1 MQETNEQYVARISG
15 YVEGQNH
22 FKVFQSTVGKLQ
34 RLLNR
39 VPASRLKK
47 QPASNKWSVAE
58 ILGHLAESEIVFG
71 YRLRMIL
78 GSNGIPIQ
86 AFDQNKWHENA
97 GYLARNPKMSFEL
110 FRIVRESNVA
120 LLKSLTK
127 EQWDFHGNHQERGYE
142 TIARMVELYAGHD
155 VNHVRQIEN
164 LVKGGRKEV
173 IGNRK
178 EEADQKL

>member
-22 FKVFQSTVGKLQ
+22 FKVFQSTTSKLQ

-39 VPASRLKK
+39 IPASRLKK
-47 QPASNKWSVAE
+47 EPASDKWSVAE

-71 YRLRMIL
+71 YRMRMIL
-78 GSNGIPIQ
+78 GSNGTPIQ
-86 AFDQNKWHENA
+86 AFDQNKWQENA
-97 GYLARNPKMSFEL
+97 GYLARNPKMAFEL
-110 FRIVRESNVA
+110 FQVVRESNVA

-127 EQWDFHGNHQERGYE
+127 EQWSFHGNHQERGHE

-155 VNHVRQIEN
+155 VNHVKQIESLLN
-164 LVKGGRKEV
+164 TKR
-173 IGNRK
+173 
-178 EEADQKL
+178 